1 MKKIIYS
8 ILLASFPLFIFS
20 CKKTEEEKP
29 VYQQKTK
36 ADDASARSEM
46 QRAYDDIETV
56 YNSTEYENASTSSLR
71 TSGTVLPCGKV
82 TFDKKNFTI
91 DYSQS
96 GSNCNPYRVISGS
109 IDVTL
114 ISGTTFSD
122 QNAKL
127 KVVFTNYKV
136 LYTNSNQSV
145 IYNGTAYITNASGG
159 SLITLFTNTPNAEVI
174 HKVRGDMTLTFDTT
188 GTNTAVAFTRSWKIF
203 RKRTFQNTPGTE
215 TGITF
220 KLEGDTSF
228 ASADYFNN
236 GSGGNFTNVS
246 EIGLNT
252 ENEKFVCDVTTPF
265 KWYDCG
271 PDYYGPYVLKQ
282 GKVEYT
288 SYTAKPVYVALGYTK
303 FYWSGEAGYRYD
315 NAVYTYDG
323 SCNSAG
329 YKIDF
334 SLRKASDNSAIYS
347 ASSYIPY

>member
-20 CKKTEEEKP
+20 CKKAEGEKP
-29 VYQQKTK
+29 VYTQKTK
-36 ADDASARSEM
+36 ADDAAARSEM

-56 YNSTEYENASTSSLR
+56 YNSNDYENSSNASMR
-71 TSGTVLPCGKV
+71 TSATILPCGKV
-82 TFDKKNFTI
+82 IFDKKNFKI

-96 GSNCNPYRVISGS
+96 GSNCNPYRILSGS

-114 ISGTTFSD
+114 VSGTSFSD
-122 QNAKL
+122 QNATL
-127 KVVFTNYKV
+127 KVVFANYKV
-136 LYTNSNQSV
+136 LYTNSNESV
-145 IYNGTAYITNASGG
+145 IYNGTAYITNTSGG
-159 SLITLFTNTPNAEVI
+159 TLISLFTNTPNAEVI

-188 GTNTAVAFTRSWKIF
+188 GTTSAVVFTRSWKIF

-228 ASADYFNN
+228 ASSAYFNGTN
-236 GSGGNFTNVS
+236 GNFNNVS
-246 EIGLNT
+246 EIGLNI
-252 ENEKFVCDVTTPF
+252 ENEKFVCEVTTPF
-265 KWYDCG
+265 KWSDCG
-271 PDYYGPYVLKQ
+271 SDYYGPYILKQ

-288 SYTAKPVYVALGYTK
+288 SYTAKPAYVALGYTK

-315 NAVYTYDG
+315 NAIYTYDG
-323 SCNSAG
+323 TCSSEG

-334 SLRKASDNSAIYS
+334 SVRKSSDNSAIYS
-347 ASSYIPY
+347 SSAFVPY